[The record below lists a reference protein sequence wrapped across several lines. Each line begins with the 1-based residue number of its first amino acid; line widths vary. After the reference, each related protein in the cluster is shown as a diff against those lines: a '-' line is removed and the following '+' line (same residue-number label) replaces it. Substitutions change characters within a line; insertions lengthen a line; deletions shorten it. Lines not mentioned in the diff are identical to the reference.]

1 MGTGPTELL
10 AAPLYEWKAPDGLG
24 PEAILIEGAS
34 IDWVPNQFATPAE
47 RTYRTNPVNRT
58 GGRPA
63 TNSSSPVFES
73 FRAHPSAL
81 YKIRSFVR
89 DRAGDS
95 SLPAQMMDD
104 LALAV
109 SEACANS
116 IIHTT
121 SPDIRVTWIVSDDCV
136 AVEIL
141 DRGIF
146 KRQVRMPEITGH
158 GSHGIALMMALVDE
172 LTIREGTPRRPGTL
186 VRLVKCQ
193 PE

>member
-1 MGTGPTELL
+1 
-10 AAPLYEWKAPDGLG
+10 
-24 PEAILIEGAS
+24 
-34 IDWVPNQFATPAE
+34 
-47 RTYRTNPVNRT
+47 VNRT
-58 GGRPA
+58 SGRPA
-63 TNSSSPVFES
+63 TNSSSPIIET
-73 FRAHPSAL
+73 FRAHPAAL
-81 YKIRSFVR
+81 YRIRSFVR
-89 DRAGDS
+89 ERASDS
-95 SLPAQMMDD
+95 SLPAQIVDD

-121 SPDIRVTWIVSDDCV
+121 SPDIRVTWIVSGDCV
-136 AVEIL
+136 AVEVQ
-141 DRGIF
+141 DRGVF